1 MRVALVTGRLE
12 LGVSEPRVRFQ
23 IRAFGPFVPRVDE
36 DDAVCAAACSRVS
49 AIAASSH
56 ARNAP
61 WSRLRNM
68 RLLFWRLPDH
78 FRSDDFLL
86 RHISYNTEQLP
97 SPWFSSA
104 IRYML
109 SARALIDINFQSA
122 VALSSTLPTLHA
134 LPTMSRRSR
143 DKYLLQTDFSHPLF
157 RWMDPKILAFLA
169 DPMQLGDRP
178 IDVFL
183 TGYGTADR
191 AAILARAAP
200 VLANKY
206 CFLAYS
212 NSSPQTTKPCDDM
225 ARALYANNLAAATSS
240 KIMLNFHRYRVGYF
254 EWERMAQ
261 GFLGGAAVVATRCLK
276 SPFFDPATHYF
287 ETNIRNIGNLIS
299 WLLDSKEGRL
309 ASERTSKAAADVMAN
324 EATPERIG
332 NHIVSFLSSLEKS
345 RHG

>member
-1 MRVALVTGRLE
+1 
-12 LGVSEPRVRFQ
+12 
-23 IRAFGPFVPRVDE
+23 
-36 DDAVCAAACSRVS
+36 
-49 AIAASSH
+49 
-56 ARNAP
+56 
-61 WSRLRNM
+61 M